1 MGNDESNL
9 KQVGGTAEMEVKRIE
24 NTGTF
29 RSDLHLREG
38 KHVIELRAGG
48 LSAVLPYRDGEI
60 VPLPFEQSDA
70 GRAVGN

>member
-38 KHVIELRAGG
+38 KHVIGIASWGTLG
-48 LSAVLPYRDGEI
+48 SSP
-60 VPLPFEQSDA
+60 VP
-70 GRAVGN
+70 RR